1 MLQKGV
7 NNSVELLTLV
17 FAVWFL
23 NVEII
28 MKMEIEIFIY
38 NCSYLNKQWNAFIDC
53 ITVPEGTA
61 CPTASHQM

>member
-1 MLQKGV
+1 VLQKGV

-38 NCSYLNKQWNAFIDC
+38 NFSNTSSDNSSKEN
-53 ITVPEGTA
+53 GK
-61 CPTASHQM
+61 